1 MALSWATC
9 LYKVKANQTM
19 YIFRELKECC
29 FLLKSKGIF
38 QHNTSNTIVEVC
50 GRWAELLH
58 ILGRKENAAKSSVK
72 AELAKQGREKNVQK
86 TRAENESVRLN
97 WKTRCSYLVQ
107 FSLHFWSCCYMM
119 HPQKWVTTLG
129 QGWEVCVGSLSATHS
144 SDAPQGLENLS
155 IWQ

>member
-1 MALSWATC
+1 MALSWAMC

-38 QHNTSNTIVEVC
+38 QHSTSNTIVEVC
-50 GRWAELLH
+50 GRWAKLLH

-72 AELAKQGREKNVQK
+72 VELAKQGREKNVQK
-86 TRAENESVRLN
+86 TRAENESIRLN
-97 WKTRCSYLVQ
+97 WKTRCSDLVQ
-107 FSLHFWSCCYMM
+107 FSLHFGSCAYMI
-119 HPQKWVTTLG
+119 HPYKWVTTLG

-144 SDAPQGLENLS
+144 SNASQGLENLS